1 MSQQGPPQ
9 DALRKLPVFQT
20 VAEANAMVF
29 GSLPSLAKA
38 AALPFVMS
46 LGISFMAQ
54 GTPFSPAWSLML
66 GLLGLIPD
74 TYFGVAWH
82 RYVLLG
88 AKRAAPTTLPP
99 IAPRH
104 WRFLGYAVVM
114 LMITGLP
121 GLGLRSAVQPL
132 YEVQGQPA
140 PELVTE
146 VFGNMLPFLALLIFA
161 FVLMLRLYFV
171 FPAVA
176 VDERYGLADSWRHTR
191 GQALRL
197 LLGQLILVI
206 PVAIVIYM
214 AAGAL
219 TGGTPGEPS
228 LAALI
233 VTMMLFYVGMGLVFA
248 FISIAFRECT
258 GWIPAAQAGPPGLIG
273 GEEEEQEG

>member
-1 MSQQGPPQ
+1 MSQPGPPQ
-9 DALRKLPVFQT
+9 DAVRKLPVFRT

-29 GSLPSLAKA
+29 GNLPSLAKA

-54 GTPFSPAWSLML
+54 GSPFSPAWSLML
-66 GLLGLIPD
+66 SLLGLIPD

-88 AKRAAPTTLPP
+88 AQRATPTTLPP
-99 IAPRH
+99 LAPRH

-114 LMITGLP
+114 LLITGLP

-132 YEVQGQPA
+132 YEVQGQPT
-140 PELVTE
+140 PELVAE
-146 VFGNMLPFLALLIFA
+146 VSSNLLPFLALLIFA

-197 LLGQLILVI
+197 FLGQLVLVL
-206 PVAIVIYM
+206 PVALVTYVL
-214 AAGAL
+214 AVAL
-219 TGGTPGEPS
+219 TGGAPEEPS
-228 LAALI
+228 LVALI
-233 VTMMLFYVGMGLVFA
+233 ATMMLFYVGMGLVFA

-258 GWIPAAQAGPPGLIG
+258 GWIPDAQAGPPDL
-273 GEEEEQEG
+273 GEGKEQET